1 MIVYNITIS
10 VDRKIEGE
18 FIRWMKDTYIP
29 MVLNTG
35 YFFDYRFLRLL
46 NHPEEGEGVNFATQF
61 YAETMEKMM
70 GFENQQAHLVQE
82 ALEKR
87 FQGEFVF
94 FRSLLES
101 VD

>member
-10 VDRKIEGE
+10 VDRQIDGE
-18 FIRWMKDTYIP
+18 FIGWMKDTYIP
-29 MVLNTG
+29 MVLSTG
-35 YFFDYRFLRLL
+35 CFFDHRFLRLL

-61 YAETMEKMM
+61 YAESMEKMM
-70 GFENQQAHLVQE
+70 DFENQYAHQAQD

-87 FQGEFVF
+87 FLGDFVF